1 MTGWKLGLS
10 NQTVGQVVNAKEKY
24 LKEIKSAA
32 PVNTC
37 MIRKQNWP
45 SRSSGKIGL
54 RRKKKD
60 AE

>member
-10 NQTVGQVVNAKEKY
+10 NQTGGQVVNTKEKY

-37 MIRKQNWP
+37 MTRKQN
-45 SRSSGKIGL
+45 
-54 RRKKKD
+54 
-60 AE
+60 